1 MIRLINGSYICRLN
15 HHELKIIYKGNNE
28 CEIYLKDELQGR
40 ANFDYVKKKLNAME
54 KRWDTFHLKEYTYKE
69 LTSEFDVTI

>member
-28 CEIYLKDELQGR
+28 CEIYLRGEFQGR
-40 ANFDYVKKKLNAME
+40 ANFDYVKMKLNSIE
-54 KRWDTFHLKEYTYKE
+54 KRWDTMNIKKYQYKE